1 MLQLICP
8 VAVFYFF
15 IYHVYY
21 MYYGDPVE
29 IEETKD
35 PIIEYINKN
44 KDQLLKSY
52 TSDKNMSEN
61 IESLFYNKKEYTA
74 FMKNDKNEI
83 ETAWKTRI
91 LYENTPKGSIIMF
104 YDAYKQAFTYYTDQT
119 SMPIT
124 ILNAVAMKY
133 VIRFFCRDF
142 YYDEDTLKCDKVSD
156 ENDAD
161 NEIDEDTEKVFI
173 ENVYIS
179 PLIKIHNDDEDKKKK
194 ELKNILKNA
203 PFARLKS
210 NKKMKEE
217 EEETKKDKK
226 PMKEQ
231 SVNRFVSLGK
241 IYNFHILQ
249 KKHTQANKNTSYDD
263 MFNTSKASIISTKMS
278 YKDFKRTK
286 QD

>member
-1 MLQLICP
+1 
-8 VAVFYFF
+8 
-15 IYHVYY
+15 
-21 MYYGDPVE
+21 
-29 IEETKD
+29 
-35 PIIEYINKN
+35 
-44 KDQLLKSY
+44 
-52 TSDKNMSEN
+52 MSKN
-61 IESLFYNKKEYTA
+61 IESLFYNKKDYTA
-74 FMKNDKNEI
+74 YMKTDKNEI

-104 YDAYKQAFTYYTDQT
+104 YDAYKQAFTYYTDQS

-156 ENDAD
+156 ENNTDKD
-161 NEIDEDTEKVFI
+161 IDEDTEKVFI

-179 PLIKIHNDDEDKKKK
+179 PLIKIHNDDEDNKKK
-194 ELKNILKNA
+194 ELKNILQNA

-217 EEETKKDKK
+217 DIKKEKK

-249 KKHTQANKNTSYDD
+249 KKHTQTNKNTSYDD

-286 QD
+286 HD

>member
-1 MLQLICP
+1 MLQLLCP
-8 VAVFYFF
+8 VALFYLF
-15 IYHVYY
+15 IYHVYHL
-21 MYYGDPVE
+21 YYDDPVE
-29 IEETKD
+29 IEEIKD

-44 KDQLLKSY
+44 KDQLLRSY

-61 IESLFYNKKEYTA
+61 IESLFYNKKDYTA
-74 FMKNDKNEI
+74 FMKTDKNEI

-156 ENDAD
+156 EKDAD
-161 NEIDEDTEKVFI
+161 KDIDEDTEKVFI
-173 ENVYIS
+173 ENVYLS

-194 ELKNILKNA
+194 ELKNILQNA

-210 NKKMKEE
+210 DKKMKK
-217 EEETKKDKK
+217 EETNKKKGKK
-226 PMKEQ
+226 PTKEQ

-249 KKHTQANKNTSYDD
+249 KKRIQAKTNTSYDD

-278 YKDFKRTK
+278 YRDFKRTK

>member
-1 MLQLICP
+1 
-8 VAVFYFF
+8 
-15 IYHVYY
+15 

-29 IEETKD
+29 IEDTKD

-44 KDQLLKSY
+44 KDQLLRSY

-61 IESLFYNKKEYTA
+61 IESLFYNKKDYTA

-104 YDAYKQAFTYYTDQT
+104 YDAYKQGFTYYTDQT

-194 ELKNILKNA
+194 ELKNILHNA

-217 EEETKKDKK
+217 EEIKKEKK

-249 KKHTQANKNTSYDD
+249 KKHTQASTNTSYDD